1 MRPAA
6 KAASDRAALA
16 AVMREC
22 FPLFIR
28 KVFETVSPGSD
39 YLHNWHIDA
48 IAEHLLAVERGE
60 LRRLVV
66 NMPPRNLKSI
76 AITVAWSARLLGMDP
91 SRQILA
97 ASYAEKLAIKHN
109 VDVRLVCSRPWFREA
124 FPAFRFAPDQNEKS
138 KFQTTLRGHRIAT
151 SVGSS
156 AIGEGGDFLIVD
168 DPHNPTEAASDTERE
183 RATTWFDQGFTTRL
197 NDKRTGAI
205 VVVMQRLHE
214 KDLSGHV
221 LEKGGWHHLKLE
233 AEAEGHRVI
242 SIGGFKKTRKPGDIL
257 HPGREGPAELAQAK
271 RDLGSYGYAGQYQ
284 QNPSPIEGGVLKLA
298 WFRRYRVAPDPLASA
313 VRYVVSID
321 TAQKESELNDY
332 TVAGVFAI
340 EGTRWHL
347 VDVERERL
355 DSVELLKSS
364 RALFLKWRPVAML
377 VEDKGSGI
385 GLIQQLR
392 RGARA
397 DELDPKEKRQSVLSV
412 PVVAID
418 PGQRDKVVRAM
429 NVAPMIEAGHVWLPE
444 SAPWLHDLETE
455 LRNFP
460 NVAHDDQ
467 TDMLTQ
473 FVAWATNWQGG
484 GDAAASGAK
493 RGTAMGAQAERTST
507 GWGTTKVGGRFKGF

>member
-1 MRPAA
+1 MQTRR
-6 KAASDRAALA
+6 ASDRAAFA

-22 FPLFIR
+22 FPLYIQ

-60 LRRLVV
+60 IRRLVV

-76 AITVAWSARLLGMDP
+76 AITVAWSTRLLGMDP

-109 VDVRLVCSRPWFREA
+109 LDVRLVCSRPWFREA
-124 FPAFRFAPDQNEKS
+124 FPSFRFAQDQNEKA
-138 KFQTTLRGHRIAT
+138 KFQTTMRGHRIAT

-168 DPHNPTEAASDTERE
+168 DPHNPTEAQSDTERE

-197 NDKRTGAI
+197 NDKRTGSI
-205 VVVMQRLHE
+205 VLVMQRLHE
-214 KDLSGHV
+214 KDLTGHV

-233 AEAEGHRVI
+233 AEAEAHRVI
-242 SIGGFKKTRKPGDIL
+242 SIGNFRKVRKPGDIL
-257 HPGREGPAELAQAK
+257 HPEREGPNELAQAK

-284 QNPSPIEGGVLKLA
+284 QNPSPIEGGVIKLA
-298 WFRRYRVAPDPLASA
+298 WFRRFKFAPDPLAGA
-313 VRYVVSID
+313 VQYVLSID
-321 TAQKESELNDY
+321 TAQKESELNDW
-332 TVAGVFAI
+332 TVCGAWAI
-340 EGTRWHL
+340 EGVRWHL
-347 VDVERERL
+347 VNVWRERV
-355 DSVELLKSS
+355 DSVDLLKMA
-364 RALFLKWRPVAML
+364 RAQFLKWRPVAVL

-385 GLIQQLR
+385 GLIQQLK
-392 RGARA
+392 RGARV
-397 DELDPKEKRQSVLSV
+397 DELDPNEKREAVLSV

-418 PGQRDKVVRAM
+418 PGTRDKTVRAM
-429 NVAPMIEAGHVWLPE
+429 NAAPMIEAGHVWLPE
-444 SAPWLHDLETE
+444 SAPWLHDFESE

-473 FVAWATNWQGG
+473 FVAWASLWQGG
-484 GDAAASGAK
+484 GGDAKSSGTKKSTAA
-493 RGTAMGAQAERTST
+493 GAQAERTNT
-507 GWGTTKVGGRFKGF
+507 GWGTSKVGGRFKGF